1 MDGGNTGKEDSDEVA
16 GAPMTLTL
24 NIYTKKN
31 NWTVLVNTKNVRSN
45 AAQQYG
51 HMEVMRNEEINPVME
66 AKETNDSG
74 KILQVMQSSN
84 GINHGRKTTQEL
96 QHQRK
101 LQWLKGEWVIRV
113 IR

>member
-1 MDGGNTGKEDSDEVA
+1 
-16 GAPMTLTL
+16 
-24 NIYTKKN
+24 
-31 NWTVLVNTKNVRSN
+31 
-45 AAQQYG
+45 
-51 HMEVMRNEEINPVME
+51 MRNEEINPVME

-101 LQWLKGEWVIRV
+101 LQWRGMGYTGYTIKGSGHWV
-113 IR
+113 